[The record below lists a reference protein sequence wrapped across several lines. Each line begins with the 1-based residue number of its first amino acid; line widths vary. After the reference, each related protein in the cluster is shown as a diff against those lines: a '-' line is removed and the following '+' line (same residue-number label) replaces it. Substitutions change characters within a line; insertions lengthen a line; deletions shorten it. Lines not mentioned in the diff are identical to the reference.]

1 MSKTIKLPSGKLIDL
16 SRFVAM
22 LPADNKYKLS
32 LDGANTTIEVDTED
46 AQYINRQLQLVS
58 DNNNSHVKEQWD
70 KANQLRKNQPLMQLI
85 KQWRE
90 QKNGQPATEEEIQS
104 YREIQEALKNQNVS
118 WDREEQIRLN
128 QPKLRKLKEIIER
141 KKQEQPSAEK
151 AAYFESFK
159 KTMDAH
165 RPVGRKLYEH

>member
-22 LPADNKYKLS
+22 LPAENKYKLS

-46 AQYINRQLQLVS
+46 AEYIHQQLQLVS

-70 KANQLRKNQPLMQLI
+70 KASQLRKNQPLMQLI

-90 QKNGQPATEEEIQS
+90 QKNGQPATEEEIQE
-104 YREIQEALKNQNVS
+104 YQEIQESFKRN
-118 WDREEQIRLN
+118 RF
-128 QPKLRKLKEIIER
+128 IER
-141 KKQEQPSAEK
+141 VS
-151 AAYFESFK
+151 
-159 KTMDAH
+159 
-165 RPVGRKLYEH
+165 

>member
-22 LPADNKYKLS
+22 LPAENKYKLS

-46 AQYINRQLQLVS
+46 AEYIHQQLQLVS
-58 DNNNSHVKEQWD
+58 NNKQVKEQWD

-90 QKNGQPATEEEIQS
+90 QKNGQPATEEEIQE
-104 YREIQEALKNQNVS
+104 YQEIQESLKRN
-118 WDREEQIRLN
+118 RF
-128 QPKLRKLKEIIER
+128 IER
-141 KKQEQPSAEK
+141 VS
-151 AAYFESFK
+151 
-159 KTMDAH
+159 
-165 RPVGRKLYEH
+165 